1 LNGWTIRSYGF
12 GRSGSMNGC
21 LFHVVL
27 QLECKMRII
36 LIDNYDSFTYNIVHY
51 LEQLDVEV
59 DVVFNDNLNIPSW
72 EMYDGVVISPGPG
85 LPEESGFLLD
95 WMKTIPETQ
104 PVLGICLG
112 LQAMVV
118 HFGGV
123 LRNLETPLHGQA
135 GKLEEMAK
143 GNIWSAIPMPINI
156 GHYHSW
162 VADENNLPAT
172 LEVLAWDEK
181 KRIMAVQHAVF
192 PWCALQ
198 FHPESI
204 LSEKGILWFDHWLN
218 HCVRPKSIT

>member
-1 LNGWTIRSYGF
+1 
-12 GRSGSMNGC
+12 
-21 LFHVVL
+21 
-27 QLECKMRII
+27 MRII

-118 HFGGV
+118 HFGGT
-123 LRNLETPLHGQA
+123 LRNLESPLHGQA

>member
-1 LNGWTIRSYGF
+1 
-12 GRSGSMNGC
+12 
-21 LFHVVL
+21 
-27 QLECKMRII
+27 MRII

-72 EMYDGVVISPGPG
+72 EMYDAVVISPGPG

-118 HFGGV
+118 HFGGT
-123 LRNLETPLHGQA
+123 LRNLEMPLHGQA
-135 GKLEEMAK
+135 GKLVEIAS
-143 GNIWSAIPMPINI
+143 GNVWSAIPMPINI

-172 LEVLAWDEK
+172 MEVLAWDEQ

>member
-1 LNGWTIRSYGF
+1 
-12 GRSGSMNGC
+12 
-21 LFHVVL
+21 
-27 QLECKMRII
+27 MRII

-51 LEQLDVEV
+51 LEQLDVDV
-59 DVVFNDNLNIPSW
+59 DVVFNDNLNFPSW

-204 LSEKGILWFDHWLN
+204 LSEKGILWFDHWLD

>member
-1 LNGWTIRSYGF
+1 
-12 GRSGSMNGC
+12 
-21 LFHVVL
+21 
-27 QLECKMRII
+27 MRII

-59 DVVFNDNLNIPSW
+59 DVVFNDNLNPPSW

-85 LPEESGFLLD
+85 LPQESGFLMD
-95 WMKTIPETQ
+95 WMKTIPETY

-135 GKLEEMAK
+135 GKIEEMAK
-143 GNIWSAIPMPINI
+143 GSIWSAIPMPINI

-172 LEVLAWDEK
+172 LEVLARDEQ

-204 LSEKGILWFDHWLN
+204 LSEKGILWFDRWLN

>member
-1 LNGWTIRSYGF
+1 
-12 GRSGSMNGC
+12 
-21 LFHVVL
+21 
-27 QLECKMRII
+27 MRII

-59 DVVFNDNLNIPSW
+59 HVVFNDNLNIPSW
-72 EMYDGVVISPGPG
+72 EMYDAVVVSPGPG
-85 LPEESGFLLD
+85 LPHESGFLLD
-95 WMKTIPETQ
+95 WMKTIPETK

-118 HFGGV
+118 HFGGT

-135 GKLEEMAK
+135 GRLEGMTK
-143 GNIWSAIPMPINI
+143 GNIWSAIPMPIHI

-162 VADENNLPAT
+162 VADENHLPDS
-172 LEVLAWDEK
+172 LEVLSWDDK
-181 KRIMAVQHAVF
+181 KRIMALQHVLF
-192 PWCALQ
+192 PWRALQ

-218 HCVRPKSIT
+218 QCVRPKSIT

>member
-1 LNGWTIRSYGF
+1 
-12 GRSGSMNGC
+12 
-21 LFHVVL
+21 
-27 QLECKMRII
+27 MRII

>member
-1 LNGWTIRSYGF
+1 
-12 GRSGSMNGC
+12 
-21 LFHVVL
+21 
-27 QLECKMRII
+27 MRII

-59 DVVFNDNLNIPSW
+59 HVVFNDNLNIPSW

>member
-1 LNGWTIRSYGF
+1 
-12 GRSGSMNGC
+12 
-21 LFHVVL
+21 
-27 QLECKMRII
+27 MRII

-51 LEQLDVEV
+51 LEQLDVDV

-72 EMYDGVVISPGPG
+72 EMYDAVVISPGPG

-118 HFGGV
+118 HFGGT

-135 GKLEEMAK
+135 GKLVEIAS
-143 GNIWSAIPMPINI
+143 GNVWSAIPMPINI

-192 PWCALQ
+192 SWCALQ

>member
-1 LNGWTIRSYGF
+1 
-12 GRSGSMNGC
+12 
-21 LFHVVL
+21 
-27 QLECKMRII
+27 MRII

-72 EMYDGVVISPGPG
+72 EMCDGVVISPGPG

>member
-1 LNGWTIRSYGF
+1 
-12 GRSGSMNGC
+12 
-21 LFHVVL
+21 
-27 QLECKMRII
+27 MRII

-51 LEQLDVEV
+51 LEQLDVDV

>member
-1 LNGWTIRSYGF
+1 
-12 GRSGSMNGC
+12 
-21 LFHVVL
+21 
-27 QLECKMRII
+27 MRII

-51 LEQLDVEV
+51 LEQLDVDI

-95 WMKTIPETQ
+95 WMKTMPETQ

>member
-1 LNGWTIRSYGF
+1 
-12 GRSGSMNGC
+12 
-21 LFHVVL
+21 
-27 QLECKMRII
+27 MRII

-51 LEQLDVEV
+51 LEQLDVDV

-135 GKLEEMAK
+135 GKLEKMAK

-204 LSEKGILWFDHWLN
+204 LSENGILWFDHWLN